1 MMARV
6 LSSLSPTW
14 ESQMEFLAPVCP
26 SLTVVVVGI
35 WEINQQIEGLS
46 LSLSLCCLLKK
57 SFLLLKR
64 R

>member
-14 ESQMEFLAPVCP
+14 ESQMEFLVPVCP